1 MSEKYYCPSCN
12 QFFDDRFEA
21 VTFDNRCSD
30 CNAPVVIMANN
41 GGRHIVKIV
50 SELRRSLADKNKEM
64 ETMVHVSL
72 YDEMCEMKNK
82 EIERLMGFIN
92 VALSKWGEYYGPCGC
107 KGEDGHETAEEFCPL
122 CNGTGFGIE
131 DEYHGKLLT
140 DGIDALV
147 TALESK

>member
-1 MSEKYYCPSCN
+1 VSEKYYCPSCN

-64 ETMVHVSL
+64 ETMIHVSL
-72 YDEMCEMKNK
+72 YDEMCEMKDK
-82 EIERLMGFIN
+82 EIERLRGIILKAWDFAI
-92 VALSKWGEYYGPCGC
+92 VHDYQIRAAEIEGLLEPCELYEWR
-107 KGEDGHETAEEFCPL
+107 KNRQA
-122 CNGTGFGIE
+122 
-131 DEYHGKLLT
+131 K
-140 DGIDALV
+140 A
-147 TALESK
+147 ALESK